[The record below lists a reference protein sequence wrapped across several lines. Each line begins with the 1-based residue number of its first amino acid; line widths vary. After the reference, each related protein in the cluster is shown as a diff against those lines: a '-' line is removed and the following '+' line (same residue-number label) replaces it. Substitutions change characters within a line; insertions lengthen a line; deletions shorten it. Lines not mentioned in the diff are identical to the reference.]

1 MPWAFKIPF
10 GRPKRIG
17 QGFVD
22 FKKYVTAIINEKRQQ
37 QQLARQNKQQLQKAD
52 SETSP
57 EGAEARTGES
67 KETDLLALLCS
78 AQDSDSKI
86 TLTDNE
92 IFSDAFI
99 FLLAGHEV

>member
-22 FKKYVTAIINEKRQQ
+22 FKKYVTTIINEKRHQ
-37 QQLARQNKQQLQKAD
+37 QQLARQNKQQQAD

-57 EGAEARTGES
+57 EGAEAITGES
-67 KETDLLALLCS
+67 RETDLLALLCS